1 MKNARVCLWSAQAN
15 ENPRAP
21 ILNGSVE
28 IPAALVWELSQ
39 LMAQNQGM
47 EVNEKTGEPFFKL
60 RLSVWRGSGEGNG
73 PVLYGQFESPSE
85 RAQYLASKAQQ
96 GGGFGAGP
104 FGQSAA
110 PAQAAPAGYAPPGQ
124 APAGYPPAGAPAGHP
139 PAGYPPA
146 GHPPA
151 GYPPAA
157 PPAMAPPAAPA
168 PPAWGQQAPGG
179 WGQ

>member
-1 MKNARVCLWSAQAN
+1 MKSAVISLWNAQPN
-15 ENPRAP
+15 ENPKAP

-28 IPAALVWELSQ
+28 IPASLVWELGQ

-60 RLSVWRGSGEGNG
+60 RLSVWRRSGENNG
-73 PVLYGQFESPSE
+73 PVLNGQFESPSE

-96 GGGFGAGP
+96 GGGFGAGQ
-104 FGQSAA
+104 FGQAAA
-110 PAQAAPAGYAPPGQ
+110 PAQAAPAGYAP
-124 APAGYPPAGAPAGHP
+124 AGAPPAEAFR
-139 PAGYPPA
+139 AGYAP
-146 GHPPA
+146 
-151 GYPPAA
+151 A
-157 PPAMAPPAAPA
+157 PPQILPPGPPFHQSGQIPSAPAAPA